1 MIICDF
7 KFERT
12 ENHNF
17 TITPIRASMWNSFT
31 PLIFTACKRSLGQ
44 GNIFSSICQGFCPQG
59 GGCLVPGGLVQ
70 GGAWSLRGWK
80 PAPEMATAAGG
91 THPTGMHSCSINKRD
106 RFPLGLENLE
116 KWEGIFIAI

>member
-12 ENHNF
+12 ENHNV

-31 PLIFTACKRSLGQ
+31 PLIFTACKQSLGQ
-44 GNIFSSICQGFCPQG
+44 GNISISICQGFCPQG
-59 GGCLVPGGLVQ
+59 GVSGPGGFGPGRCLIPE
-70 GGAWSLRGWK
+70 GWR
-80 PAPEMATAAGG
+80 PAPKMATAASG
-91 THPTGMHSCSINKRD
+91 THPAGMHSCFINKRD

-116 KWEGIFIAI
+116 KWEGIFIAV